1 MMERIEKIE
10 RNERSET
17 AHGVNLISMAVATH
31 GANAITMVA
40 FGDLHF
46 QICSFH
52 GIAVW

>member
-1 MMERIEKIE
+1 MMERIEKFE
-10 RNERSET
+10 RNET

-40 FGDLHF
+40 FGNLHF